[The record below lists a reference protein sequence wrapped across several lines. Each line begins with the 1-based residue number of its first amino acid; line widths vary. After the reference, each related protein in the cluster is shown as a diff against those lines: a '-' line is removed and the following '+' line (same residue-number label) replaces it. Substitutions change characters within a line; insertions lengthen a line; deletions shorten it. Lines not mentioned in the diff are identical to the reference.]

1 MVILIKIRGSGVLM
15 ITYKKLANTNY
26 DVFLSVCI
34 WLYHVISDLEYQKEE
49 HKKAGNI
56 SEFKR
61 LYYDIDLK
69 RYKRSFNTAK
79 NYLKNSDYYY
89 LAYMSNHHIDNE
101 ISQKMYNFLGDKF
114 GY

>member
-1 MVILIKIRGSGVLM
+1 M
-15 ITYKKLANTNY
+15 ITYKKLAKTNY

-34 WLYHVISDLEYQKEE
+34 WLYHVISDLEYQKDQCKE
-49 HKKAGNI
+49 AGNI

-61 LYYDIDLK
+61 FYHDIDLK

-79 NYLKNSDYYY
+79 NYLKNSDYYNISY
-89 LAYMSNHHIDNE
+89 YSNSNIDIE
-101 ISQKMYNFLGDKF
+101 THEKAYNFICDKF